1 MWREFVNYFSFTKK
15 DLRGIY
21 VLLSLLAA
29 VLMIRWIAPALVKN
43 DMADFTDYE
52 RMVLALEKARRST
65 QKVNPAAREEA
76 KPEFIRPDREIA
88 ALRLNPFPF
97 DPNTMAEADWM
108 KLGLS
113 MRQIRN
119 IENFLSQ
126 GGKFRT
132 KQDFKRIY
140 SISEEEYE
148 ILLPF
153 ITISEPA
160 HSSEDKREYR
170 KSDSATTVSDRT
182 RVVTLID
189 INKADSIELLQVRGI
204 GPSFASRIL
213 KYRNLLGGYH
223 SAGQL
228 LEVYGMDS
236 TRYVQIEGSF
246 IFDPGSVQQI
256 NVNAAELKE
265 LTAHPYIDF
274 YLAKS
279 IIDQRI
285 KKGKLVSDAELYEI
299 PLMHDALF
307 RKLIPYFKFN

>member
-1 MWREFVNYFSFTKK
+1 MWREFTNYFSFTKK

-21 VLLSLLAA
+21 VLFSLLAV
-29 VLMIRWIAPALVKN
+29 VLMIRWIAPVFVS
-43 DMADFTDYE
+43 DIEPDFSDYE
-52 RMVLALEKARRST
+52 RMVLALEKAGRIN
-65 QKVNPAAREEA
+65 QKANASLSEEA

-88 ALRLNPFPF
+88 AIRLKPFPF
-97 DPNTMAEADWM
+97 DPNAMSEAEWL

-113 MRQIRN
+113 IRQVRN
-119 IENFLSQ
+119 IQNYLSR
-126 GGKFRT
+126 GGQFR
-132 KQDFKRIY
+132 KKEDFGRIY

-148 ILLPF
+148 ILMPY
-153 ITISEPA
+153 ITIRDSIKSA
-160 HSSEDKREYR
+160 STVREFR
-170 KSDSATTVSDRT
+170 KFDPDVEVS
-182 RVVTLID
+182 VHKKPEILID

-204 GPSFASRIL
+204 GPAFASRIL

-223 SAGQL
+223 TAGQL

-236 TRYVQIEGSF
+236 TRFAQIEGRF
-246 IFDPGSVQQI
+246 IFDPVSVRQFD
-256 NVNAAELKE
+256 VNAAELKE

-285 KKGKLVSDAELYEI
+285 KKGKLASDADLYDI
-299 PLMHDALF
+299 PFMHDALY